1 MYFTIKKYIRTLSNR
16 SKFLKNIYIF
26 FNALKMKLTYSI
38 SDEVFAKIKY
48 KENTGKKLNLDNP
61 KYFNE
66 KLWWLKINNR
76 NALMTQCSDKVEV
89 RKYLS
94 SINLNNLLTD
104 IYGVYERAEDIPFE
118 NLKGKFFIKCNHV
131 SGINAIFDSN
141 NTQNFNREKFNKK
154 FNSALHM
161 NYYFQS
167 REWNYKNIK
176 PRILV
181 ESFLETK
188 EPLLDFRFFCFH
200 GKVKM
205 IFVDIDTASEDGS
218 HNPHAKRN
226 IYDTNFNLMNFTVGR
241 ENFDTNLIQK
251 PDNLDLMIEYAEKI
265 SNPFIFCR
273 VDLYNLNGQIKFGEI
288 TFYPGGATQQFS
300 SEEADLEVSSW
311 LKIQ

>member
-1 MYFTIKKYIRTLSNR
+1 MYFTIKKYIRTLSNK
-16 SKFLKNIYIF
+16 SDFFKSIYIF
-26 FNALKMKLTYSI
+26 FNSLKIKLTYNI
-38 SDEVFAKIKY
+38 SDEFFAKVKY

-76 NALMTQCSDKVEV
+76 NTLMTQCSDKVEV
-89 RKYLS
+89 REYLS
-94 SINLNNLLTD
+94 SIKLDNLLTD
-104 IYGVYERAEDIPFE
+104 IYGVYGKAEDIPFE

-176 PRILV
+176 PKILV
-181 ESFLETK
+181 ENFLETE

-241 ENFDTNLIQK
+241 ENFDTNLVQK

>member
-1 MYFTIKKYIRTLSNR
+1 MYFTIKKYIRNLSNR
-16 SKFLKNIYIF
+16 NNFLKNIYMF
-26 FNALKMKLTYSI
+26 FNSLKMKSTYNI
-38 SDEVFAKIKY
+38 NDEVFAKIKY

-94 SINLNNLLTD
+94 SINLDILLTD
-104 IYGVYERAEDIPFE
+104 IYGVYETAEDIPFE

-141 NTQNFNREKFNKK
+141 NTQNFNKEKFNKK
-154 FNSALHM
+154 FNSALNM

-176 PRILV
+176 PKILV
-181 ESFLETK
+181 ENFLETK

-218 HNPHAKRN
+218 HNPHARRN

-241 ENFDTNLIQK
+241 ENFDTNLVQK

>member
-1 MYFTIKKYIRTLSNR
+1 MYFIIKKYIRNLSNK
-16 SKFLKNIYIF
+16 SGFLKKLYIF
-26 FNALKMKLTYSI
+26 FNSLKTKSTYNI
-38 SDEVFAKIKY
+38 NDEIFAKIKY

-94 SINLNNLLTD
+94 SINLDNLLID

-131 SGINAIFDSN
+131 SGINTIFDSN
-141 NTQNFNREKFNKK
+141 NIQNFNREKFNKY

-176 PRILV
+176 PKILV
-181 ESFLETK
+181 EKFLETK

-205 IFVDIDTASEDGS
+205 IFVDIETASEDGS
-218 HNPHAKRN
+218 HNPNAKRN

-241 ENFDTNLIQK
+241 ENFDKNLVQK
-251 PDNLDLMIEYAEKI
+251 PNNLDLMIEYAEKI

-300 SEEADLEVSSW
+300 SKEADLEVSSW
-311 LKIQ
+311 LKI

>member
-1 MYFTIKKYIRTLSNR
+1 MYFMVKKYIRTLSNK
-16 SKFLKNIYIF
+16 SNFFKKLYIF
-26 FNALKMKLTYSI
+26 FNTLKMKSTYHM
-38 SDEVFAKIKY
+38 SDELFAKIKY

-94 SINLNNLLTD
+94 SMGLDGLLTD
-104 IYGVYERAEDIPFE
+104 IYGVYGKAEDIPLGS
-118 NLKGKFFIKCNHV
+118 LKGKFFIKCNHV
-131 SGINAIFDSN
+131 SGINALFDSN
-141 NTQNFNREKFNKK
+141 HTQNFNREKLNNK
-154 FNSALHM
+154 FNSALDM

-181 ESFLETK
+181 ENFLETN

-218 HNPHAKRN
+218 HNPNAKRN
-226 IYDTNFNLMNFTVGR
+226 IYDTNFNLMSFTVGR
-241 ENFDTNLIQK
+241 ENFDTKLVQK
-251 PDNLDLMIEYAEKI
+251 PDNFDLMIEYAEKI
-265 SNPFIFCR
+265 ANPFVFCR